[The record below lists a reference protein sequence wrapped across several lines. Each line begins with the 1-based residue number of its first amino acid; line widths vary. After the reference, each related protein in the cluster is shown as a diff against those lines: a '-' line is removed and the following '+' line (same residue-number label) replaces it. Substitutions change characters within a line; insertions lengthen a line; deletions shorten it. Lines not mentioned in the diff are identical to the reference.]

1 MSDLF
6 EIVAALLAA
15 ENHPSSKVRE
25 VLSGVRTRISEVEA
39 IVSKANAQML
49 DPRTDTALASDLRVS
64 SDNALFLVE
73 RLKAGLPMLEK
84 ALADAEY
91 REEQER
97 RLEAYETASRRMDDV
112 IAALET
118 RYPQLAKEIALLF
131 KVSLE
136 TVLEVQVVN
145 ANRPDG
151 KPPIAI
157 PAALAGDDPLTLR
170 VSLPGHWR
178 TKSQSLFEGGRSPA
192 DLLSLNR

>member
-1 MSDLF
+1 
-6 EIVAALLAA
+6 
-15 ENHPSSKVRE
+15 
-25 VLSGVRTRISEVEA
+25 
-39 IVSKANAQML
+39 ML

-151 KPPIAI
+151 KPP
-157 PAALAGDDPLTLR
+157 
-170 VSLPGHWR
+170 S
-178 TKSQSLFEGGRSPA
+178 RSPRR
-192 DLLSLNR
+192 SLEMTR